1 MSDIVKLIIEIP
13 KEDYE
18 FTKGAK
24 MARVFPSEYY
34 VKLILKGIPL
44 DDVIGKIDKAY
55 DELDGYDPSA
65 LGTFAN
71 RVSDILDNIGK
82 ESEG

>member
-1 MSDIVKLIIEIP
+1 MKLIIDIT
-13 KEDYE
+13 DDE
-18 FTKGAK
+18 FNMFRNAVSSRMGNSA
-24 MARVFPSEYY
+24 MEHIV
-34 VKLILKGIPL
+34 KGIPL

-55 DELDGYDPSA
+55 DDLDGYDPSA

-82 ESEG
+82 AESEVKPNE